1 MTTDSAGQDTLPTS
15 ESTATVL
22 IADDR
27 AEDRRLLRLVLER
40 MGHRVVEANDGEQAL
55 ELARSARPDL
65 VMSDILMPVMDGFT
79 LCRKLQEDVALRH
92 IPVVFVT
99 ATYREQRY
107 QEFASDLDTAR
118 VLFKPFDAQALRV
131 IVEEALA
138 QAGVVGRHAS
148 PADAR

>member
-1 MTTDSAGQDTLPTS
+1 MTTEFAGQDALPTA
-15 ESTATVL
+15 STATVL

-27 AEDRRLLRLVLER
+27 AEDRKLLRLVLER
-40 MGHRVVEANDGEQAL
+40 MGHRVIEVSNGEQAF

-65 VMSDILMPVMDGFT
+65 VMSDILMPVMDGFV

-99 ATYREQRY
+99 ATYREQRH
-107 QEFASDLDTAR
+107 QEFATDLGAAR

-138 QAGVVGRHAS
+138 QARVTGPRAS
-148 PADAR
+148 LEIAR

>member
-1 MTTDSAGQDTLPTS
+1 MTAEFAGPDALPTA
-15 ESTATVL
+15 STATVL

-40 MGHRVVEANDGEQAL
+40 MGHRVIEVSNGEQAF

-65 VMSDILMPVMDGFT
+65 VNSDILMPVMDGFT

-92 IPVVFVT
+92 IPLVFVT
-99 ATYREQRY
+99 ATDREQRH
-107 QEFASDLDTAR
+107 QEVASDLGAAR
-118 VLFKPFDAQALRV
+118 VLLKPFDAQALRV

-138 QAGVVGRHAS
+138 QTGATGPRAS
-148 PADAR
+148 LESAR